1 MLPGTCTRPEI
12 RVKLFCEDPQAVCDA
27 QRHRAN
33 IPTTKIMAATGAFE
47 SNRIQHKQHQN
58 MSCG

>member
-27 QRHRAN
+27 QRPLCEYPNDKNHVWQQQEPLN
-33 IPTTKIMAATGAFE
+33 PTQAASE
-47 SNRIQHKQHQN
+47 Y
-58 MSCG
+58 